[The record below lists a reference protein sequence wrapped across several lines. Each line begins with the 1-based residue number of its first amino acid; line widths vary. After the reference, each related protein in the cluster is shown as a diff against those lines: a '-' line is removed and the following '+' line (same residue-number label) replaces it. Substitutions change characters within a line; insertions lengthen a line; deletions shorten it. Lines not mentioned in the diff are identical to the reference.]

1 VSSQGEEDQ
10 VRTRLK
16 DVAERAGVSV
26 KTVSNVVNDY
36 VHVSPEL
43 RAKVTEALE
52 ELGYRPNLSAR
63 NLRRGRSGMIA
74 LALPSV
80 RGQYFSELAHLIV
93 REAER
98 HDLTVLIDCTY
109 GDLTRE
115 WTVAESFRTHLIDGI
130 ILCPWQLGA
139 AELRQREDTTPMVLL
154 GERVSYGADTI
165 AIDSRAVGQTATE
178 HLLSI
183 GRRRIGVIRHLPR
196 NTGGVVGKIRLD
208 GYKRAL
214 AGAGLDFDPALVTSV
229 DNAHGLDAQVATD
242 ALLEL
247 PEQIDGIFC
256 FNDELALVVMRRLYE
271 RGYRVPDDIAV
282 IGVDGI
288 AAGATMTPTLST
300 IVPDKQQIAA
310 EAVRMLVE
318 RIDGGPED
326 GPRRVKAGFTLLPRE
341 STTGLKRV
349 RRRPRVNSMRS

>member
-1 VSSQGEEDQ
+1 M
-10 VRTRLK
+10 RTRLK
-16 DVAERAGVSV
+16 DVAELAGVSV

-74 LALPSV
+74 LALPAV
-80 RGQYFSELAHLIV
+80 RGSYFSELAHLIV

-109 GDLTRE
+109 GELTRE
-115 WTVAESFRTHLIDGI
+115 QTVAESFRTHLIDGI

-139 AELRQREDTTPMVLL
+139 ADLRKREDTTPMVLL
-154 GERVSYGADTI
+154 GERVAYGADTV
-165 AIDSRAVGQTATE
+165 AIDSRAVGQAATD

-183 GRRRIGVIRHLPR
+183 GRRRIGVIRHLPG
-196 NTGGVVGKIRLD
+196 NTGGVVQRIRLD

-214 AGAGLDFDPALVTSV
+214 AAAGLDFDPTLIASI
-229 DNAHGLDAQVATD
+229 DNAHGLDARAATD

-247 PEQIDGIFC
+247 PEPIDGIFC
-256 FNDELALVVMRRLYE
+256 FNDELALVAMRRLYE
-271 RGYRVPDDIAV
+271 RGYRVPEDIAV

-288 AAGATMTPTLST
+288 DAGANVTPTLST

-310 EAVRMLVE
+310 DAVRMLVE
-318 RIDGGPED
+318 RIEGGPED

-341 STTGLKRV
+341 STTGLMRV
-349 RRRPRVNSMRS
+349 RRRPRTNSTRQPTRS